1 METFLLLTA
10 LLKGVRQMQGVSKNN
25 NHNSNTSSSR
35 RWTPED
41 KTRIVMESLTTNIT
55 VAELCRKYNL
65 NPNVF
70 YNWPNV
76 FYNWKQKFIEG
87 GKVALSGSSIDN
99 INKDLETE
107 NERLKRIIGEQTIAI
122 DTFKKTLETGR
133 KG

>member
-1 METFLLLTA
+1 METFLLLIVFIEE
-10 LLKGVRQMQGVSKNN
+10 VRQMQGGSKENN
-25 NHNSNTSSSR
+25 NSSSR

-70 YNWPNV
+70 YNW
-76 FYNWKQKFIEG
+76 KQKFIEG
-87 GKVALSGSSIDN
+87 GRMALSGSSKDN

-107 NERLKRIIGEQTIAI
+107 NERLKKIIGEQTIAI
-122 DTFKKTLETGR
+122 DAFKKTLETGR

>member
-1 METFLLLTA
+1 METFLLL
-10 LLKGVRQMQGVSKNN
+10 LSLIEEVRQMQGVKE
-25 NHNSNTSSSR
+25 NSTK

-70 YNWPNV
+70 YNW
-76 FYNWKQKFIEG
+76 KQKFIEG
-87 GKVALSGSSIDN
+87 GKIALSGSSKYN

-122 DTFKKTLETGR
+122 DAFKKTFETGR

>member
-10 LLKGVRQMQGVSKNN
+10 LLKEVRQMQGVSKNN
-25 NHNSNTSSSR
+25 NHNSNTKSSR

-70 YNWPNV
+70 YNW
-76 FYNWKQKFIEG
+76 KQKFIEG
-87 GKVALSGSSIDN
+87 GKVALSSGSSKDN

-122 DTFKKTLETGR
+122 DAFKKTLETGGGR

>member
-1 METFLLLTA
+1 METFLLLS
-10 LLKGVRQMQGVSKNN
+10 LLIEEVRQMQDVSKNN
-25 NHNSNTSSSR
+25 NHNSNTKNSR
-35 RWTPED
+35 RWIPQD

-70 YNWPNV
+70 YNW
-76 FYNWKQKFIEG
+76 KQKFIEG
-87 GKVALSGSSIDN
+87 GRVALSGSGKDN

-122 DTFKKTLETGR
+122 DAFKKTLETGR